1 MCLVFAIS
9 LSLLNREMI
18 PEYIEYLQ
26 ILEFGLLIG
35 ASTEIGDDFLEG
47 ADLVVANGEDIE
59 LGAVVKPIQ
68 DHYLVVVEGEIS
80 EIHQIIE
87 SLYH

>member
-1 MCLVFAIS
+1 
-9 LSLLNREMI
+9 MI

-35 ASTEIGDDFLEG
+35 ASPEIGDDFLEG
-47 ADLVVANGEDIE
+47 ADLVVADREDIE
-59 LGAVVKPIQ
+59 LGAIVKPIQ
-68 DHYLVVVEGEIS
+68 DHYFVIVEGEIS
-80 EIHQIIE
+80 EIDQIIE

>member
-1 MCLVFAIS
+1 
-9 LSLLNREMI
+9 
-18 PEYIEYLQ
+18 
-26 ILEFGLLIG
+26 
-35 ASTEIGDDFLEG
+35 
-47 ADLVVANGEDIE
+47 LVVANGEDIE

-68 DHYLVVVEGEIS
+68 DHNLVVVEGEIS